1 MKFKQSVVFFLLKT
15 SLTEIRPWQ
24 YEAQISRLC
33 AWIYHKTGTFEQK
46 YEKMTIVTKTTN
58 WSFVWIIFQGWQVLY
73 SEVLEKD
80 WKEKHD
86 DWLKR
91 FKGLFFAVVWN
102 FTCIIC
108 LYLISCIFLLN
119 AIEINTILHKFFTI
133 IDLIDKSFY
142 LRLYS
147 LSAYAT
153 YS

>member
-1 MKFKQSVVFFLLKT
+1 MGKTLGLGSCQSWTSPSFVEGEIRGMVETSQEKVKFKQGVVFFLLKT

-24 YEAQISRLC
+24 YEAQKSRHC

-102 FTCIIC
+102 FDC
-108 LYLISCIFLLN
+108 
-119 AIEINTILHKFFTI
+119 TIW
-133 IDLIDKSFY
+133 
-142 LRLYS
+142 
-147 LSAYAT
+147 
-153 YS
+153 